1 MAAVNYSYDPMEE
14 CVFEFAELP
23 KKLAQ
28 LQGDGSW
35 KDVPFTVSG
44 KRITVPVRLEC
55 AEIAI
60 FKME

>member
-1 MAAVNYSYDPMEE
+1 MEE

-23 KKLAQ
+23 KQLAQ

-35 KDVPFTVSG
+35 KSVPFTVSG
-44 KRITVPVRLEC
+44 SRITVPVRLEC

-60 FKME
+60 FKMN